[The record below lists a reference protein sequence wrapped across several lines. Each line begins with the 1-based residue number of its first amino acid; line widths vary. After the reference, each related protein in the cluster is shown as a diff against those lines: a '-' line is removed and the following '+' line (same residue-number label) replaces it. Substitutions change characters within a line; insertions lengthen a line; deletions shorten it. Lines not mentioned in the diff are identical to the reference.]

1 MSRWGRWLFKTAHLD
16 SSITMMRATCLLW
29 LLSLFNKLSDRR
41 YVFAFSLNQ
50 KSALSDVN
58 RDFAM
63 WIKMHFLKRIVC
75 IRRNTQEAGNS
86 AGCRSLLNRGCS
98 RKAYVFELDIER
110 TGSESELVTKLLY
123 TVTSWQRLSETTC
136 SIFLKI
142 LWSRQTQRL

>member
-1 MSRWGRWLFKTAHLD
+1 
-16 SSITMMRATCLLW
+16 MMRATCLLW
-29 LLSLFNKLSDRR
+29 LLSLFNKLSDGR

-86 AGCRSLLNRGCS
+86 AGCRSRLNGGCS

-110 TGSESELVTKLLY
+110 TGSESELVTNLDKI
-123 TVTSWQRLSETTC
+123 SE
-136 SIFLKI
+136 L
-142 LWSRQTQRL
+142 